1 MEKGIFGF
9 IWRYSRSQQIMII
22 IMTLASFPFLYYML
36 ELPKYIINDA
46 IDGESFPKVFF
57 DVELSQIEYL
67 LVLCF
72 FLLLLL
78 VVNALFS
85 MRINTYQGVSA
96 ERMLRRLRYQLFDRI
111 LRFPPRHFQRV
122 TPSELSS
129 MITSEVEPL
138 GDFIRDSFAMPMVQ
152 GGTMVT
158 VLYFMISED
167 PILGFVAIAMV
178 PVQAWIIPKLQHK
191 VNMLGRERVL
201 RARQLAGRVGESVL
215 GIGDIHAN
223 DTSRFLRADISN
235 HLAGIFWVRAELFN
249 RKFFMK
255 ALNAFLSQLTPLFF
269 YSVGGYLIIEGE
281 LSLGALV
288 AVLAA
293 YNRFTTP
300 WKELLKYYQRLNDA
314 KIKYEQLIE
323 QFQPTEMMDPSL
335 QGGDIGAPPKL
346 DGDISIKGV
355 SVIEEGA
362 KLLDN
367 VTIDIEAKKR
377 IAIVCD
383 PVARDKLAHAMAR
396 LIPINAGSITV
407 GDIKLSSLPETV
419 TGAAIGYTGP
429 ESYMFD
435 GTIEDNLL
443 FGLKHAPTI
452 EDNDNSD
459 PKETAEAIA
468 AGNTTDSI
476 VADWVD
482 HTALGCN
489 NKEQLQ
495 QWSLKVIQSVEMDG
509 PLKSRALGMGMDPQ
523 SQSEL
528 AEDLVRARTRIAA
541 KLHDEEENV
550 ELTYPFKFD
559 KYNANASVAANLVF
573 GEPTDEEYQFSTLG
587 ANADILALL
596 DKCEIRQ
603 LFIDTGLNLAK
614 QVIELFG
621 DLTHGDPMFDQ
632 FSFVDEETLKE
643 LKGFVTA
650 IEADS
655 SEKLSDEDQS
665 LLISMTF
672 QLIVDKHRLGLIDD
686 DFQAKVLEARVVFRD
701 SLTDEKREKF
711 AFFDQESFNG
721 QLSNRCNL
729 IMGRI
734 NHRVNNAEQ
743 RVNEITFDV
752 LEDLKLTEKMTLFA
766 TRDSVGVGGSRWS
779 QAERQKMVLAR
790 SIMKSPDIL
799 ILNDALSSLN
809 RESQARI
816 RSKVFD
822 LLPDTTIISI
832 SSEAPDPKGFDA
844 VLNYH
849 GGIFENQS
857 ETHVAS
863 LEELNVEDNA
873 EILPEAVELSG
884 TVDEEALA
892 LARVPI
898 FAGIKPQSLKLLAF
912 SSRRVQ
918 FRPGEKLINMGDEG
932 GHAYVILAGKVH
944 IVVGD
949 DDDDVLAT
957 KSVNELL
964 GELSLLSNTTATAHV
979 IAAENVTALEIQKDA
994 FLQLMENDP
1003 HMASQVARVVS
1014 DKLVGTLEVL
1024 LASGN

>member
-36 ELPKYIINDA
+36 ELPKHIINDA
-46 IDGESFPKVFF
+46 IDGKSFPKDFF
-57 DVELSQIEYL
+57 GAQLGQIEYL

-72 FLLLLL
+72 LLFLLL

-85 MRINTYQGVSA
+85 MKINTYQGISA

-152 GGTMVT
+152 GGTMIT

-215 GIGDIHAN
+215 GIGDVHAN
-223 DTSRFLRADISN
+223 DTSRFLRADISH

-269 YSVGGYLIIEGE
+269 YSVGGYLIIEGD
-281 LSLGALV
+281 LTLGALV

-300 WKELLKYYQRLNDA
+300 WKELLKYYQRLNDG

-346 DGDISIKGV
+346 DGTISLKGV
-355 SVIEEGA
+355 SVIEEGSN
-362 KLLDN
+362 LLDN
-367 VTIDIEAKKR
+367 VTIDIEAKNR

-383 PVARDKLAHAMAR
+383 PVARDKLAHSMAR
-396 LIPINAGSITV
+396 LIPINAGSIYV

-419 TGAAIGYTGP
+419 TGSAIGYTGP
-429 ESYMFD
+429 ESYVFD

-452 EDNDNSD
+452 EGEDVGD
-459 PKETAEAIA
+459 PKEHVEAIA

-476 VADWVD
+476 TADWVD

-489 NKEQLQ
+489 DKEELQ
-495 QWSLKVIQSVEMDG
+495 QWLLRIIKTVELDG
-509 PLKSRALGMGMDPQ
+509 PLKSRALGMGMDLQTQ
-523 SQSEL
+523 SAL
-528 AEDLVRARTRIAA
+528 AEDLVRARDQIAA
-541 KLHDEEENV
+541 RLHGEEENA

-573 GEPTDEEYQFSTLG
+573 GEPTDEEYEFSTLG
-587 ANADILALL
+587 ANEDILKLL
-596 DKCEIRQ
+596 DQCEIRQ
-603 LFIDTGLNLAK
+603 LFIDTGLSLSK

-632 FSFVDEETLKE
+632 FSFVDEDTLIV
-643 LKGFVTA
+643 LKVLTNA
-650 IEADS
+650 VDS
-655 SEKLSDEDQS
+655 DGPTVLSDEDQA

-672 QLIVDKHRLGLIDD
+672 QLIVDKHRLGLIND
-686 DFQAKVLEARVVFRD
+686 DFQEKIVGARVVFRD
-701 SLTDEKREKF
+701 NLTDEKRGKF
-711 AFFDQESFNG
+711 AFFDQASFNG

-752 LEDLKLTEKMTLFA
+752 MDDLKLTDRMTLFA
-766 TRDSVGVGGSRWS
+766 TTDYVGVGGSRWS
-779 QAERQKMVLAR
+779 QADRQKMVLAR

-799 ILNDALSSLN
+799 ILNDALSALN
-809 RESQARI
+809 KESQTRI
-816 RSKVFD
+816 RSNVFE
-822 LLPDTTIISI
+822 LLLDTTIVSI

-849 GGIFENQS
+849 GGIFENQAD
-857 ETHVAS
+857 THVAS
-863 LEELNVEDNA
+863 LEELNVDDAA
-873 EILPEAVELSG
+873 ETSPEVVELAG

-918 FRPGEKLINMGDEG
+918 FRPGEKLINMGDQG
-932 GHAYVILAGKVH
+932 DHAYVILAGKVH

-1003 HMASQVARVVS
+1003 HMASQVAKVVS
-1014 DKLVGTLEVL
+1014 DKLVGILE
-1024 LASGN
+1024 AMSAPNG

>member
-1 MEKGIFGF
+1 
-9 IWRYSRSQQIMII
+9 MII
-22 IMTLASFPFLYYML
+22 VMTLASFPFLYYML
-36 ELPKYIINDA
+36 ELPKYIVNDA
-46 IDGESFPKVFF
+46 IDGKSFPKDFF
-57 DVELSQIEYL
+57 GVQLGQIEYL
-67 LVLCF
+67 LVLCS
-72 FLLLLL
+72 LLFLLL

-85 MRINTYQGVSA
+85 MKINTYQGISA

-191 VNMLGRERVL
+191 VNMLGRERVF

-215 GIGDIHAN
+215 GIGDVHAN
-223 DTSRFLRADISN
+223 DTSRFLRADIS
-235 HLAGIFWVRAELFN
+235 HRLAGIFWVRAELFN

-269 YSVGGYLIIEGE
+269 YSVGGYLIIEGD

-323 QFQPTEMMDPSL
+323 QFQPSEMMDPSL

-346 DGDISIKGV
+346 DGKISLKGV

-367 VTIDIEAKKR
+367 VTLDIDAR
-377 IAIVCD
+377 TRLAIVCD
-383 PVARDKLAHAMAR
+383 PVARDKLAHSMAR
-396 LIPINAGSITV
+396 LLPINAGTISV
-407 GDIKLSSLPETV
+407 GDIKISSLPETV
-419 TGAAIGYTGP
+419 TGSAIGYTGP
-429 ESYMFD
+429 ESYVFD

-443 FGLKHAPTI
+443 FGLKHSPTLEK
-452 EDNDNSD
+452 EDDRE
-459 PKETAEAIA
+459 PKEISEASA
-468 AGNTTDSI
+468 AGNTTDYI
-476 VADWVD
+476 FADWVD
-482 HTALGCN
+482 HTSLGCTD
-489 NKEQLQ
+489 KDQLQ
-495 QWSLKVIQSVEMDG
+495 NWLLKVIQTVELDG
-509 PLKSRALGMGMDPQ
+509 PLKSRALGMGMDPNAQ
-523 SQSEL
+523 LTL
-528 AEDLVRARTRIAA
+528 AEDLVKARSLISTR
-541 KLHDEEENV
+541 LHGTAENA

-559 KYNANASVAANLVF
+559 QYNANASVAANLVF
-573 GEPTDEEYQFSTLG
+573 GEPTDEEYQFNTLG
-587 ANADILALL
+587 QNEDILALL
-596 DKCEIRQ
+596 DKCELREV
-603 LFIDTGLNLAK
+603 FIEKGLNLSK

-632 FSFVDEETLKE
+632 FSFVDEDTLTD
-643 LKGFVTA
+643 LKALTTA
-650 IEADS
+650 VEADGPDI
-655 SEKLSDEDQS
+655 LTDEDRAM
-665 LLISMTF
+665 LISMTF

-686 DFQAKVLEARVVFRD
+686 DFQAKIIGARVAFRD

-743 RVNEITFDV
+743 RVNEITFEV
-752 LEDLKLTEKMTLFA
+752 LDELGLTERMTLYA
-766 TRDSVGVGGSRWS
+766 TRDAAGVGGSRWS
-779 QAERQKMVLAR
+779 QADRQKIVLAR
-790 SIMKSPDIL
+790 SVLKRPDIL
-799 ILNDALSSLN
+799 ILNDALSALN
-809 RESQARI
+809 RESQTRI

-822 LLPDTTIISI
+822 LLPDTTIVSI
-832 SSEAPDPKGFDA
+832 SSEAPDAKGFDA

-849 GGIFENQS
+849 NGVFENQAD
-857 ETHVAS
+857 THVAS
-863 LEELNVEDNA
+863 LEELGATDQAGAEDEVE
-873 EILPEAVELSG
+873 ELSG

-918 FRPGEKLINMGDEG
+918 FRPGEKLINMGDQG
-932 GHAYVILAGKVH
+932 SNAYVILAGKVH
-944 IVVGD
+944 IVVGND
-949 DDDDVLAT
+949 DTDILAT

-964 GELSLLSNTTATAHV
+964 GELSLLSNTTATANV
-979 IAAENVTALEIQKDA
+979 IAAENVTALEIQKEA
-994 FLQLMENDP
+994 FLQLMENDQ
-1003 HMASQVARVVS
+1003 HMASQVAKVVS
-1014 DKLVGTLEVL
+1014 DKLVSTIETM
-1024 LASGN
+1024 SEKS

>member
-1 MEKGIFGF
+1 MEKGIFGY

-46 IDGESFPKVFF
+46 IDGKSFPKDFF
-57 DVELSQIEYL
+57 GTELGQIEYL

-72 FLLLLL
+72 LLFVLL

-85 MRINTYQGVSA
+85 MKINTYQGVSA
-96 ERMLRRLRYQLFDRI
+96 ERMLRRLRFQLFDRI

-152 GGTMVT
+152 GGTMIT

-191 VNMLGRERVL
+191 VNMLGRERVF

-223 DTSRFLRADISN
+223 DTSRFLRADIS
-235 HLAGIFWVRAELFN
+235 HRLAGIFWVRAELFN

-255 ALNAFLSQLTPLFF
+255 ALNTFLSQLTPLFF
-269 YSVGGYLIIEGE
+269 YSVGGYLIIEGD

-346 DGDISIKGV
+346 DGTISLKGV

-367 VTIDIEAKKR
+367 VTIDIQAKKR

-383 PVARDKLAHAMAR
+383 PVARDKLAHSMAR
-396 LIPINAGSITV
+396 LIPINAGSITI

-419 TGAAIGYTGP
+419 TGSAIGYTGP
-429 ESYMFD
+429 ESYVFD

-452 EDNDNSD
+452 DKDDDHN
-459 PKETAEAIA
+459 PKEHAESIA
-468 AGNTTDSI
+468 AGNTTDNI
-476 VADWVD
+476 AADWVD
-482 HTALGCN
+482 HTALGCTD
-489 NKEQLQ
+489 KEQLQ
-495 QWSLKVIQSVEMDG
+495 QWLLKIIQTVELDG
-509 PLKSRALGMGMDPQ
+509 PLKSRALGMGMDLQTQ
-523 SQSEL
+523 SAL
-528 AEDLVRARTRIAA
+528 AEDLVRARDKIAA
-541 KLHDEEENV
+541 RLHGEEENI
-550 ELTYPFKFD
+550 ELTYPFKFAE
-559 KYNANASVAANLVF
+559 YNANASVAANLVF

-587 ANADILALL
+587 ANEDILALL
-596 DKCEIRQ
+596 DQCDMRQ
-603 LFIDTGLNLAK
+603 LFIDTGLNLSK
-614 QVIELFG
+614 QIIELFG

-632 FSFVDEETLKE
+632 FSFVDEDTLTV
-643 LKGFVTA
+643 LKSLTTA
-650 IEADS
+650 VEADGP
-655 SEKLSDEDQS
+655 EILSDDDRA

-686 DFQAKVLEARVVFRD
+686 DFQAKVVSARAVFREN
-701 SLTDEKREKF
+701 LTDEKREKF

-743 RVNEITFDV
+743 RVNQITFDV
-752 LEDLKLTEKMTLFA
+752 MDDLKLTDRMTLFA
-766 TRDSVGVGGSRWS
+766 TKDSVGVGGSRWS
-779 QAERQKMVLAR
+779 QADRQKMVLAR
-790 SIMKSPDIL
+790 SIMKRPDIL
-799 ILNDALSSLN
+799 ILNDALSALN
-809 RESQARI
+809 KESQTRI
-816 RSKVFD
+816 RSNVFD

-857 ETHVAS
+857 DTHVAS
-863 LEELNVEDNA
+863 LEELNVDDA
-873 EILPEAVELSG
+873 SDKPSDDVELAG

-918 FRPGEKLINMGDEG
+918 FRPGEKLINMGDQG
-932 GHAYVILAGKVH
+932 GHAYVILSGKVH

-964 GELSLLSNTTATAHV
+964 GELSLLSNTTATANV

-1003 HMASQVARVVS
+1003 QMASQVARVVS
-1014 DKLVGTLEVL
+1014 DKLVGTLEVMSTL
-1024 LASGN
+1024 NE

>member
-1 MEKGIFGF
+1 
-9 IWRYSRSQQIMII
+9 MIVA
-22 IMTLASFPFLYYML
+22 MTLASFPFLYYML
-36 ELPKYIINDA
+36 ELPKYIVNDA
-46 IDGESFPKVFF
+46 IDGKSFPKEFF
-57 DVELSQIEYL
+57 GVQLGQIEYL
-67 LVLCF
+67 LVLC
-72 FLLLLL
+72 LLLFILL
-78 VVNALFS
+78 VVNSIFS

-152 GGTMVT
+152 GGTMIT

-167 PILGFVAIAMV
+167 PILGVVAIAMV

-191 VNMLGRERVL
+191 VNMLGRERVF

-223 DTSRFLRADISN
+223 DTSRYLRADIS
-235 HLAGIFWVRAELFN
+235 HRLAGIFWVREELFN

-255 ALNAFLSQLTPLFF
+255 ALNVFLSQLTPLFF
-269 YSVGGYLIIEGE
+269 YSVGGYLIIEGD

-323 QFQPTEMMDPSL
+323 QFQPSDMMDPSM
-335 QGGDIGAPPKL
+335 QGGDIGAPPRL
-346 DGDISIKGV
+346 DGTISLKGV

-362 KLLDN
+362 KLLEN
-367 VTIDIEAKKR
+367 VSLDIEPKKR
-377 IAIVCD
+377 VAIVCD
-383 PVARDKLAHAMAR
+383 PVARDKMAHVMAR
-396 LIPINAGSITV
+396 LLPINSGTICV

-419 TGAAIGYTGP
+419 TGSAIGYTGP
-429 ESYMFD
+429 ESYVFD
-435 GTIEDNLL
+435 GSIEDNLL
-443 FGLKHAPTI
+443 FGLKHSPTI
-452 EDNDNSD
+452 DSEVTEN
-459 PKETAEAIA
+459 PKELSEASA
-468 AGNTTDSI
+468 AGNTTDN
-476 VADWVD
+476 VFADWVD
-482 HTALGCN
+482 HTALGCDD
-489 NKEQLQ
+489 KQDLQ
-495 QWSLKVIQSVEMDG
+495 NWLLTVIKAVELDG
-509 PLKSRALGMGMDPQ
+509 PLKSRALGMGMDPIT
-523 SQSEL
+523 QSEL
-528 AEDLVRARTRIAA
+528 AEDLVRARAKIASR
-541 KLHDEEENV
+541 LHDDAENA

-559 KYNANASVAANLVF
+559 EYNANASVAANLVF
-573 GEPTDEEYQFSTLG
+573 GEPKDSEFQFSTLG
-587 ANADILALL
+587 SNEDILAIL
-596 DKCEIRQ
+596 DQCDLRQ
-603 LFIDTGLNLAK
+603 RFVETGLELSK

-621 DLTHGDPMFDQ
+621 DLTQGDPMFDQ
-632 FSFVDEETLKE
+632 FSFVTEQTLKD
-643 LKGFVTA
+643 LKALTTA
-650 IEADS
+650 VETGGQEILSADD
-655 SEKLSDEDQS
+655 KATLT
-665 LLISMTF
+665 SMTF
-672 QLIVDKHRLGLIDD
+672 QLIVDKHRLGLIDE
-686 DFQAKVLEARVVFRD
+686 DFQEAILHARRVFRET
-701 SLTDEKREKF
+701 LTEDKKEKF

-743 RVNEITFDV
+743 RVNQITFDV
-752 LEDLKLTEKMTLFA
+752 LDELQITEKMTLFA

-779 QAERQKMVLAR
+779 QADRQKMVLAR
-790 SIMKSPDIL
+790 SVMKRPDIL

-809 RESQARI
+809 RESQTRI
-816 RSKVFD
+816 RMNVFE
-822 LLPDTTIISI
+822 LLRDTTIISI
-832 SSEAPDPKGFDA
+832 SSEAPDSSGFDS

-849 GGIFENQS
+849 GGVFENQA

-863 LEELNVEDNA
+863 LEELSA
-873 EILPEAVELSG
+873 ESSSEASVDEVELAG

-918 FRPGEKLINMGDEG
+918 FRPGEKLINMGEQG
-932 GHAYVILAGKVH
+932 GHAYVILSGKVH

-949 DDDDVLAT
+949 DDEDILAT

-964 GELSLLSNTTATAHV
+964 GELSLLSNTTATANV
-979 IAAENVTALEIQKDA
+979 IAAEKVTALEIQKDA
-994 FLQLMENDP
+994 FLQLMESDP
-1003 HMASQVARVVS
+1003 QMASQVAKVVS
-1014 DKLVGTLEVL
+1014 DKLVSTLEVI
-1024 LASGN
+1024 SSSNGG